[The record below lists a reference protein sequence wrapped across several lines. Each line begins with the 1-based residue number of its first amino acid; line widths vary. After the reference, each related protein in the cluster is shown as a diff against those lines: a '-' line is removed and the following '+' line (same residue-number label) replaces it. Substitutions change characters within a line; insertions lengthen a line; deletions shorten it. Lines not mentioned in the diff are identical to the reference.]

1 MSQYQGIFQRYEKKY
16 LLNRTQYQNLSRKL
30 ESHMREDQYGK
41 STICNI
47 YYDTPDHRLIRESM
61 EKPIYKE
68 KLRLRSYGVP
78 KKEDIVFVEL
88 KKKYKG
94 VVYKRRVN
102 MPLAEAEKW
111 LERRECR
118 QASQIGKEIDR
129 AFDFYQGLA
138 PAMVLSYDRIA
149 LLDKDDP
156 DLRITF
162 DSQILWRKSDLSL
175 QAGVWGQPLLE
186 DGQRLME
193 IKIAGSMPMWLV
205 QMLDEE
211 AIYQISFSKYGS
223 AYQASCRPYIV
234 RKSSKYA

>member
-1 MSQYQGIFQRYEKKY
+1 
-16 LLNRTQYQNLSRKL
+16 
-30 ESHMREDQYGK
+30 
-41 STICNI
+41 
-47 YYDTPDHRLIRESM
+47 
-61 EKPIYKE
+61 
-68 KLRLRSYGVP
+68 
-78 KKEDIVFVEL
+78 
-88 KKKYKG
+88 
-94 VVYKRRVN
+94 

-118 QASQIGKEIDR
+118 QESQIGKEIDR

-193 IKIAGSMPMWLV
+193 IKIAGSMPMWLA

-211 AIYQISFSKYGS
+211 AICQIPFSKYGS

>member
-16 LLNRTQYQNLSRKL
+16 LLSRTQYQNLSRKL

-47 YYDTPDHRLIRESM
+47 YYDTPDHRLIRESL
-61 EKPIYKE
+61 EKPVYKE

-78 KKEDIVFVEL
+78 KKDDTVFVEL

-118 QASQIGKEIDR
+118 QESQIGKEIDR

-149 LLDKDDP
+149 LFDKDDP

-162 DSQILWRKSDLSL
+162 DSRILWRETDLSL

-193 IKIAGSMPMWLV
+193 IKIAGSMPMWLA

-211 AIYQISFSKYGS
+211 AIHQISFSKYGS

>member
-1 MSQYQGIFQRYEKKY
+1 
-16 LLNRTQYQNLSRKL
+16 
-30 ESHMREDQYGK
+30 
-41 STICNI
+41 
-47 YYDTPDHRLIRESM
+47 
-61 EKPIYKE
+61 
-68 KLRLRSYGVP
+68 
-78 KKEDIVFVEL
+78 
-88 KKKYKG
+88 
-94 VVYKRRVN
+94 

-175 QAGVWGQPLLE
+175 QAGVWGTAATGRRPAA
-186 DGQRLME
+186 DGDQD
-193 IKIAGSMPMWLV
+193 AGSMPMWLAA
-205 QMLDEE
+205 D
-211 AIYQISFSKYGS
+211 AG
-223 AYQASCRPYIV
+223 
-234 RKSSKYA
+234 

>member
-1 MSQYQGIFQRYEKKY
+1 
-16 LLNRTQYQNLSRKL
+16 
-30 ESHMREDQYGK
+30 
-41 STICNI
+41 
-47 YYDTPDHRLIRESM
+47 
-61 EKPIYKE
+61 
-68 KLRLRSYGVP
+68 
-78 KKEDIVFVEL
+78 
-88 KKKYKG
+88 
-94 VVYKRRVN
+94 
-102 MPLAEAEKW
+102 
-111 LERRECR
+111 
-118 QASQIGKEIDR
+118 
-129 AFDFYQGLA
+129 
-138 PAMVLSYDRIA
+138 MVLSYDRIA

-193 IKIAGSMPMWLV
+193 IKIAGSMPMWLA
-205 QMLDEE
+205 QMLNEE

>member
-156 DLRITF
+156 
-162 DSQILWRKSDLSL
+162 
-175 QAGVWGQPLLE
+175 
-186 DGQRLME
+186 
-193 IKIAGSMPMWLV
+193 PMWLA